1 MASERLPTPAPATSS
16 SSTWSPSS
24 VSEALAELR
33 LRFRD
38 VDVTALYPN
47 PSGID
52 KHDAPLY
59 QATSNAPV
67 HTASNASRPSIGGSS
82 GASAGLMPTSGSKS
96 RMHPAGV
103 QIAIEENIEGF
114 MVEHDDPTIFDL
126 PQIQIPDHA
135 GDYWTPGQALPQ
147 WSFSERDF
155 ARPEKFT
162 QLCTVRV
169 LVPAFIEYFQDHTW
183 KLLARNVQ
191 CPDDLQSMQAYA
203 HAVLGA
209 ASHLGVSGLQWPAAM
224 CDKACILLRSEDA
237 WRNGSDEVRSRI
249 AQQMTALFRIV
260 ITRIDKFCAVCVR
273 AGYNESNQGC
283 GESSDDDDCDDDSD
297 DEESVE
303 ESALA
308 KEATAKIL
316 MAKLALAMAGSEGK
330 AAFDLL

>member
-1 MASERLPTPAPATSS
+1 
-16 SSTWSPSS
+16 

-126 PQIQIPDHA
+126 PQIQIPDPA

-162 QLCTVRV
+162 QLCIVRV
-169 LVPAFIEYFQDHTW
+169 LVPAFIQYFQERTW

-191 CPDDLQSMQAYA
+191 CPDDLRSMQAYA
-203 HAVLGA
+203 HAVHGA
-209 ASHLGVSGLQWPAAM
+209 TSHLGVSGLQWPAAM
-224 CDKACILLRSEDA
+224 CEKACILLRSEDA
-237 WRNGSDEVRSRI
+237 WRNGSDEVRARI

-273 AGYNESNQGC
+273 AGYNERNQGYD
-283 GESSDDDDCDDDSD
+283 SSDDDESDDDSDDDSD
-297 DEESVE
+297 DEESAE
-303 ESALA
+303 ESSLA
-308 KEATAKIL
+308 KEATSKMI
-316 MAKLALAMAGSEGK
+316 MAKLALAMARSEGK
-330 AAFDLL
+330 APFDLL